1 MREVT
6 PSPEQPRRSPG
17 AFPDCPEPGSPR
29 RFASL
34 GSFATRFLFAGLLA
48 VSQPAMAQDDPP
60 ATAEP
65 DGDTPAASLNDLRS
79 FVDALSLIRDS
90 YIDPV
95 PEAELLDAATR
106 GLVDALDDYSDYLGP
121 EAFRNQDE
129 TNRGRQ
135 VGIGVRVGIEDQRL
149 VIQDVYPDGPAWMAG
164 VQRGDI
170 IQAIDGERVRGRRL
184 QASLNALAGDA
195 GTPVDL
201 RLRTPGMA
209 ARDLTLERAYV
220 PVPSVRGERL
230 PDDIALLRVDRF
242 TLDTRQEFE
251 QALATL
257 MSPEADALE
266 GIIIDLRNNW
276 GGVIRPAAEIADGF
290 LDDGKVV
297 YTRGR
302 YRDSR
307 LEYDALPGQWAP
319 GLPVAV
325 LVNGGSASASEIL
338 AGALQDHGRATVV
351 GSRTFGK
358 GTVQSIFRLRNGS
371 AVKLTTARYFM
382 PSGRSFDG
390 QGIEPD
396 IAVEP
401 GPEADRASVEK
412 EDDVVLQAALEG
424 FRQGT
429 ITGG

>member
-1 MREVT
+1 MLTVLLALG
-6 PSPEQPRRSPG
+6 PQAAAQDG
-17 AFPDCPEPGSPR
+17 ASTETDPDDNRPP
-29 RFASL
+29 ASL
-34 GSFATRFLFAGLLA
+34 
-48 VSQPAMAQDDPP
+48 D
-60 ATAEP
+60 
-65 DGDTPAASLNDLRS
+65 DLRS
-79 FVDALSLIRDS
+79 FADVLSLVRDS
-90 YIDPV
+90 YVDPV
-95 PEAELLDAATR
+95 AEAELLDAATR
-106 GLVDALDDYSDYLGP
+106 GMVDALDDYSDYLGP
-121 EAFRNQDE
+121 EAFRDQDE
-129 TNRGRQ
+129 NNQGRQ

-149 VIQDVYPDGPAWMAG
+149 IIQDVYPDGPAWMAG

-195 GTPVDL
+195 GSSVDL

-209 ARDLTLERAYV
+209 ARELTLERAYV

-230 PDDIALLRVDRF
+230 PENIALLRVDRF
-242 TLDTRQEFE
+242 TLGTRIEFE
-251 QALATL
+251 QALAAL
-257 MSPEADALE
+257 LPPEADALE

-371 AVKLTTARYFM
+371 ALKLTTARYFM

-390 QGIEPD
+390 QGIVPD
-396 IAVEP
+396 IAVDA
-401 GPEADRASVEK
+401 GPEADRINASRE
-412 EDDVVLQAALEG
+412 EDAILQAALDG